1 VAGGADHVEARI
13 ALARAL
19 VTMDSVDAALG
30 VLRAAEARY
39 PDEAWVVFWLGTI
52 QLERGSVAAGIDAL
66 RKAVSREP
74 HFMEAQVKLGEALV
88 RAGRLDEAR
97 LQLERVVEL
106 DPLHQPQS
114 WYNLGLMY
122 LQQGSG
128 SPALVAFQEAARL
141 DPDLVDAHN
150 QLGTA
155 YLQHRRLDEAERAFR
170 SAIAAGED
178 NPAGYGSLALV
189 FLQRG
194 ETTRARQLLETVLRL
209 DPTNQTARALINQLR

>member
-1 VAGGADHVEARI
+1 MKLPAPWR
-13 ALARAL
+13 
-19 VTMDSVDAALG
+19 DS
-30 VLRAAEARY
+30 
-39 PDEAWVVFWLGTI
+39 
-52 QLERGSVAAGIDAL
+52 
-66 RKAVSREP
+66 
-74 HFMEAQVKLGEALV
+74 
-88 RAGRLDEAR
+88 
-97 LQLERVVEL
+97 EL

-141 DPDLVDAHN
+141 DPDLVDAHI

-155 YLQHRRLDEAERAFR
+155 YLQQRRLDEAERAFR